1 MKLSDN
7 EIKIFGHYITD
18 KNLKQ
23 YHLKILI
30 ALMLGPKTQT
40 DLIKELDCDKSNI
53 GKIVHELL
61 SMKYITWGEQIGT
74 SKYLKINTNVKELQI
89 KGQQSL
95 SL

>member
-1 MKLSDN
+1 MDLSKN
-7 EIKIFGHYITD
+7 EIKIFSHYIVD

-30 ALMLGPKTQT
+30 ALMLGPKTQA
-40 DLIKELDCDKSNI
+40 DLIKELNCDKSNT

-61 SMKYITWGEQIGT
+61 SMKYVEWGEQIGT
-74 SKYLKINTNVKELQI
+74 SKYLKLNTNVKKLQL